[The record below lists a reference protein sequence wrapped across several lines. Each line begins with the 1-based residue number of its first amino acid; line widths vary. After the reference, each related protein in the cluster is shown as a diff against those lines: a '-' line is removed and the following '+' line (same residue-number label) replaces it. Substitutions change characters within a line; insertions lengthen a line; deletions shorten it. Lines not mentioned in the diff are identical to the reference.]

1 MPPTD
6 SSGPVVLISWNDL
19 SHLKPIEL
27 KSDHNRVLVR
37 SLMNNFHFLH
47 ILLVVCVLEPGEHHH
62 EKWYVFK
69 EIIHNYSL
77 LPLWKKQVSWNYW
90 VKWINL
96 VKKEG
101 TCKNPSLYP
110 RAQWHFGQKVLQG
123 KKKVF
128 MARFNEKTWQVKK
141 RQAFHNYQNQS
152 QQQVVFAVMK
162 IAMLSL

>member
-6 SSGPVVLISWNDL
+6 SSGPVVLISWTDL

-47 ILLVVCVLEPGEHHH
+47 VLLVVCVLEPGEHHH
-62 EKWYVFK
+62 KKWYVFK

-90 VKWINL
+90 VKWSNL
-96 VKKEG
+96 MKKEG

-123 KKKVF
+123 KKK
-128 MARFNEKTWQVKK
+128 KK
-141 RQAFHNYQNQS
+141 KYLWPDLMRKHDKWRKDKHFITTRINPNSKSYLQWW
-152 QQQVVFAVMK
+152 K
-162 IAMLSL
+162 